1 VVAGFSARHQDK
13 LAMQALECILLL
25 IHFFHLVL
33 LEKSLLLNHKQKLKG
48 GDKSIIQFFQTNNC
62 FSLRHEL

>member
-1 VVAGFSARHQDK
+1 
-13 LAMQALECILLL
+13 MQALECILLL